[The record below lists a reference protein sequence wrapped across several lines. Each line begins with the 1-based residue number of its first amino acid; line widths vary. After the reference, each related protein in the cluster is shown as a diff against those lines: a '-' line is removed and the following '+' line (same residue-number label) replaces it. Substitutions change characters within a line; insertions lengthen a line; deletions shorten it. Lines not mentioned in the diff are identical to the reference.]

1 MKTNVET
8 EKRGGARKRAAIRL
22 GILAAILLAAI
33 ALGASVRRNDA
44 GPRVRTIDISAL
56 EAPAKRSEA
65 GKVDATG
72 KTGTPDASN
81 DAKAQKPTERA
92 VGRAER
98 VKRRVA
104 ENASWVREQIQT
116 ERAPLASALARLQP
130 EFFSG
135 SLRPTALLEAYLY
148 CVIVAVVSAF
158 LNLASRIFRGASP
171 AYLLKTRFYE
181 IPEIRVPL
189 RVFRIF
195 CWAFV
200 GGWAFLTLRFA
211 VDFARNGGTFA
222 SGAFAVFAVVAT
234 AFFYWLVRK
243 PVGWFVD
250 LPARIDDFDV
260 PLIRAKLRKR
270 ISRRRLNRLG
280 RESFPEALGRGRSNG
295 IKVRVF
301 LVVAQASVAAA
312 AIFAATEYGREHSWD
327 KFAIHWVEELFVK
340 VPDVPPAWATV
351 FLVSGASALALL
363 LASNASYLILRFKT
377 VLVCG
382 ALLSA
387 AVVVGGFSVE
397 EDFRSRAALVAA
409 LNVAF
414 FVRWSFDLYRAYRF
428 KQANVATESLPVSRG
443 LERVFGAA
451 LRGARPVFGRGLP
464 PVEKSVLES
473 RVEKGWD
480 AVEFADFTALRNMTR
495 YLESVVPEC
504 EPFAGVKFRAA
515 TVARKLERR
524 LVGGTDREC
533 ASPNVPYWSENLFPL
548 ALPDGYEARVDRLE
562 LGDEWDVVQDCAR
575 CGGRGKTSGTTQ
587 GAETCPRCGGAGRV
601 LFKQSII
608 TTWSV
613 FSATATEPK
622 TPAPE
627 YMDEAAEKVFFVKEA
642 IENRKF
648 SERPAEA
655 PELDPATR
663 GKLERA
669 VAAARPDALH
679 EFVSVAERLRGGTV
693 YRAEVQAFGF
703 WTTRVVFRKLH
714 GRFGWLFGARP
725 DFYFRSIPLSGSA
738 VVAAAFAFPA
748 AVATA
753 VFAGWRCW
761 AALSGW
767 FFGV

>member
-1 MKTNVET
+1 MKTNVEA
-8 EKRGGARKRAAIRL
+8 KKRAVARRRAAVRR
-22 GILAAILLAAI
+22 GILAAIVVLAAV
-33 ALGASVRRNDA
+33 LGANALRGERESRFQTV
-44 GPRVRTIDISAL
+44 DISAL
-56 EAPAKRSEA
+56 ESSATRAESEGERKSAKIRRFA
-65 GKVDATG
+65 
-72 KTGTPDASN
+72 ASAA
-81 DAKAQKPTERA
+81 AKIREKNESAERA
-92 VGRAER
+92 R
-98 VKRRVA
+98 RRVVA
-104 ENASWVREQIQT
+104 NANWVRDKIQT
-116 ERAPLASALARLQP
+116 ERAPLASELARLQP

-135 SLRPTALLEAYLY
+135 ALRPTALLEAYLY
-148 CVIVAVVSAF
+148 CVIVAIVSAL
-158 LNLASRIFRGASP
+158 LNLASRILRGASP
-171 AYLLKTRFYE
+171 TYLLKTRFYE

-189 RVFRIF
+189 RVFRLF

-222 SGAFAVFAVVAT
+222 SGTFALFAVVAT

-243 PVGWFVD
+243 PIGWFVD

-260 PLIRAKLRKR
+260 PMVRAKLRKR
-270 ISRRRLNRLG
+270 VSRRRLNRLG
-280 RESFPEALGRGRSNG
+280 RESFPEALGRGRSSG
-295 IKVRVF
+295 LKVRVF
-301 LVVAQASVAAA
+301 LVVAQALAAAA
-312 AIFAATEYGREHSWD
+312 AIFAATEYGRAHSWD
-327 KFAIHWVEELFVK
+327 EFAIRWVEELFAK
-340 VPDVPPAWATV
+340 VPTVPPAWATL

-382 ALLSA
+382 ALLSSA
-387 AVVVGGFSVE
+387 LVVGGFSVE
-397 EDFRSRAALVAA
+397 EDFRSRAALIAT
-409 LNVAF
+409 LNLAF
-414 FVRWSFDLYRAYRF
+414 FARWTFDLYRAYRF
-428 KQANVATESLPVSRG
+428 AQTNVAPESLPVSRG
-443 LERVFGAA
+443 LERIFGAA
-451 LRGARPVFGRGLP
+451 LKGARPVFERGLP
-464 PVEKSVLES
+464 PVEKSALES
-473 RVEKGWD
+473 RIEKGWD
-480 AVEFADFTALRNMTR
+480 AVEFADFAALRNMTR
-495 YLESVVPEC
+495 YLESVVAER
-504 EPFAGVKFRAA
+504 EPFAGVKFRAS

-524 LVGGTDREC
+524 FVGGTDREC
-533 ASPNVPYWSENLFPL
+533 ASPNAPYWNENLFPL
-548 ALPDGYEARVDRLE
+548 AIPNGYETREDRLE

-575 CGGRGKTSGTTQ
+575 CGGKGETSGTAD
-587 GAETCPRCGGAGRV
+587 GATTCPRCGGKGRV

-627 YMDEAAEKVFFVKEA
+627 YMDEAAEKTFFVKEA

-655 PELDPATR
+655 PELDDATR
-663 GKLERA
+663 TKLERA
-669 VAAARPDALH
+669 VVDACPDALH

-693 YRAEVQAFGF
+693 YRAEIQAFGF

-761 AALSGW
+761 TALSGW

>member
-1 MKTNVET
+1 MKTDVEAK
-8 EKRGGARKRAAIRL
+8 KRAGARRRAAVRRGFL
-22 GILAAILLAAI
+22 GALFLAAL
-33 ALGASVRRNDA
+33 ALGANVWRGEGETAS
-44 GPRVRTIDISAL
+44 RVQTIDISAL
-56 EAPAKRSEA
+56 EAPTSTTGVGSA
-65 GKVDATG
+65 GDSANVE
-72 KTGTPDASN
+72 
-81 DAKAQKPTERA
+81 AKAASGVSQVQAETK
-92 VGRAER
+92 AER
-98 VKRRVA
+98 VKRRVVA
-104 ENASWVREQIQT
+104 NANWLERKIRT
-116 ERAPLASALARLQP
+116 ERAPLASELARRWP
-130 EFFSG
+130 NFFSDA
-135 SLRPTALLEAYLY
+135 LRPTALLEAFLY
-148 CVIVAVVSAF
+148 CVIVAGVSAF
-158 LNLASRIFRGASP
+158 LNLASRILRGASL
-171 AYLLKTRFYE
+171 AYLLRTRFYE

-189 RVFRIF
+189 RVFRLF

-200 GGWAFLTLRFA
+200 GAWAFLTFRFVA
-211 VDFARNGGTFA
+211 GFCRDGGTAA

-243 PVGWFVD
+243 PVGRFVD

-260 PLIRAKLRKR
+260 PMVRAKLRKR

-327 KFAIHWVEELFVK
+327 KFAIHWVEELFIK
-340 VPDVPPAWATV
+340 VPDAPPAFATV
-351 FLVSGASALALL
+351 FLVAGASALALL

-387 AVVVGGFSVE
+387 TVVVGGFSVE
-397 EDFRSRAALVAA
+397 EDFRSRAALVAT
-409 LNVAF
+409 LNLAF
-414 FVRWSFDLYRAYRF
+414 FARWSFDLYRAYRF

-451 LRGARPVFGRGLP
+451 LKGARPVFGKALP
-464 PVEKSVLES
+464 PVDPRALES
-473 RVEKGWD
+473 RIEKGWD
-480 AVEFADFTALRNMTR
+480 AVEFSDFAALRNMTR
-495 YLESVVPEC
+495 YLESVVAEC
-504 EPFAGVKFRAA
+504 EPFAGVKFRAS

-533 ASPNVPYWSENLFPL
+533 ASPNVPYWNENLFPL
-548 ALPDGYEARVDRLE
+548 ALPDGYETREDRLE

-575 CGGRGKTSGTTQ
+575 CGGKGKTSGTTD
-587 GAETCPRCGGAGRV
+587 GSGVCPRCGGSGRV
-601 LFKQSII
+601 LFKQSIV

-627 YMDEAAEKVFFVKEA
+627 YMDEAAEKAFFVKEA

-655 PELDPATR
+655 PELDDATR
-663 GKLERA
+663 AKLERA
-669 VAAARPDALH
+669 VVDARPDALH

-703 WTTRVVFRKLH
+703 WTVRVKFRKLH
-714 GRFGWLFGARP
+714 GRFGWFFGGRP

-738 VVAAAFAFPA
+738 VVAAAFSLPASVAA
-748 AVATA
+748 AVF
-753 VFAGWRCW
+753 VGWRCW
-761 AALSGW
+761 TALSGW

>member
-1 MKTNVET
+1 MKTDVEAK
-8 EKRGGARKRAAIRL
+8 ERAVARRRAAVRR
-22 GILAAILLAAI
+22 GILAAILLSAI
-33 ALGASVRRNDA
+33 ALGANALRGERESRLQTV
-44 GPRVRTIDISAL
+44 DISAL
-56 EAPAKRSEA
+56 EAPATATKVGENDETLKEKSNVDKNA
-65 GKVDATG
+65 GADA
-72 KTGTPDASN
+72 AQVREE
-81 DAKAQKPTERA
+81 AKAERI
-92 VGRAER
+92 
-98 VKRRVA
+98 KRRVVA
-104 ENASWVREQIQT
+104 NASWVRDKIQK
-116 ERAPLASALARLQP
+116 ERAPLASTLARLRP

-135 SLRPTALLEAYLY
+135 ALRPNALLEAYLY

-158 LNLASRIFRGASP
+158 LNLASRIFRGASA

-211 VDFARNGGTFA
+211 VDLGRNGGSFA
-222 SGAFAVFAVVAT
+222 SGAFALFAVVAT

-243 PVGWFVD
+243 PLQTLVA

-301 LVVAQASVAAA
+301 LVIAQATTAAA

-351 FLVSGASALALL
+351 FLVAGASALALL

-382 ALLSA
+382 AVLSS

-409 LNVAF
+409 LNLAF
-414 FVRWSFDLYRAYRF
+414 FARWSFDLYRAYRF

-480 AVEFADFTALRNMTR
+480 AVEFADFAALRNMTR
-495 YLESVVPEC
+495 YLESVVAES
-504 EPFAGVKFRAA
+504 EPFAGVKFRAT

-524 LVGGTDREC
+524 LLGGTDREC
-533 ASPNVPYWSENLFPL
+533 ASPNVPYWNENLFPL
-548 ALPDGYEARVDRLE
+548 TVPNGYEAREDRLE

-575 CGGRGKTSGTTQ
+575 CGGKGTTA
-587 GAETCPRCGGAGRV
+587 GTTDGSGVCSRCGGAGRV
-601 LFKQSII
+601 RFKQSII

-627 YMDEAAEKVFFVKEA
+627 YMDEAAEKIFFVKE
-642 IENRKF
+642 
-648 SERPAEA
+648 
-655 PELDPATR
+655 
-663 GKLERA
+663 
-669 VAAARPDALH
+669 
-679 EFVSVAERLRGGTV
+679 
-693 YRAEVQAFGF
+693 
-703 WTTRVVFRKLH
+703 
-714 GRFGWLFGARP
+714 
-725 DFYFRSIPLSGSA
+725 
-738 VVAAAFAFPA
+738 
-748 AVATA
+748 
-753 VFAGWRCW
+753 
-761 AALSGW
+761 
-767 FFGV
+767 

>member
-33 ALGASVRRNDA
+33 ALGAIVRRNDA

-56 EAPAKRSEA
+56 EAPAKRPEA
-65 GKVDATG
+65 GKIDATG

-382 ALLSA
+382 ALLSS

-480 AVEFADFTALRNMTR
+480 AVEFADFAALRNMTR
-495 YLESVVPEC
+495 YLESVVAEC

-524 LVGGTDREC
+524 LVG
-533 ASPNVPYWSENLFPL
+533 
-548 ALPDGYEARVDRLE
+548 
-562 LGDEWDVVQDCAR
+562 
-575 CGGRGKTSGTTQ
+575 
-587 GAETCPRCGGAGRV
+587 
-601 LFKQSII
+601 
-608 TTWSV
+608 
-613 FSATATEPK
+613 
-622 TPAPE
+622 
-627 YMDEAAEKVFFVKEA
+627 
-642 IENRKF
+642 
-648 SERPAEA
+648 
-655 PELDPATR
+655 
-663 GKLERA
+663 
-669 VAAARPDALH
+669 
-679 EFVSVAERLRGGTV
+679 
-693 YRAEVQAFGF
+693 
-703 WTTRVVFRKLH
+703 
-714 GRFGWLFGARP
+714 
-725 DFYFRSIPLSGSA
+725 
-738 VVAAAFAFPA
+738 
-748 AVATA
+748 
-753 VFAGWRCW
+753 
-761 AALSGW
+761 
-767 FFGV
+767 

>member
-1 MKTNVET
+1 MKTDVEAK
-8 EKRGGARKRAAIRL
+8 ERAVARRRAAVRR
-22 GILAAILLAAI
+22 GILAAILLSAI
-33 ALGASVRRNDA
+33 ALGANALRGERESRLQTV
-44 GPRVRTIDISAL
+44 DISAL
-56 EAPAKRSEA
+56 EAPATATKVGENDETLKEKSNVDKNA
-65 GKVDATG
+65 GADA
-72 KTGTPDASN
+72 AQVREE
-81 DAKAQKPTERA
+81 AKAERI
-92 VGRAER
+92 
-98 VKRRVA
+98 KRRVVA
-104 ENASWVREQIQT
+104 NASWVRDKIQK
-116 ERAPLASALARLQP
+116 ERAPLASTLARLRP

-135 SLRPTALLEAYLY
+135 ALRPNALLEAYLY

-158 LNLASRIFRGASP
+158 LNLASRIFRGASA

-211 VDFARNGGTFA
+211 VDLGRNGGSFA
-222 SGAFAVFAVVAT
+222 SGAFALFAVVAT

-243 PVGWFVD
+243 PLQTLVA

-301 LVVAQASVAAA
+301 LVIAQATTAAA

-351 FLVSGASALALL
+351 FLVAGASALALL

-382 ALLSA
+382 AVLSS

-409 LNVAF
+409 LNLAF
-414 FVRWSFDLYRAYRF
+414 FARWSFDLYRAYRF

-480 AVEFADFTALRNMTR
+480 AVEFADFAALRNMTR
-495 YLESVVPEC
+495 YLESVVAES
-504 EPFAGVKFRAA
+504 EPFAGVKFRAT

-524 LVGGTDREC
+524 LLGGTDREC
-533 ASPNVPYWSENLFPL
+533 ASPNVPYWNENLFPL
-548 ALPDGYEARVDRLE
+548 TVPNGYEAREDRLE

-575 CGGRGKTSGTTQ
+575 CGGKGTTA
-587 GAETCPRCGGAGRV
+587 GTTDGSGVCSRCGGAGRV
-601 LFKQSII
+601 RFKQSII

-627 YMDEAAEKVFFVKEA
+627 YMDEAAEKIFFVKEA

-655 PELDPATR
+655 SELDDATR
-663 GKLERA
+663 AKLERA

-693 YRAEVQAFGF
+693 YRAEIQAFGF

-761 AALSGW
+761 TALNGW

>member
-1 MKTNVET
+1 MNGKMKKHV
-8 EKRGGARKRAAIRL
+8 GAAAL
-22 GILAAILLAAI
+22 LTLLAFLSGALIWTVGGKDGRRAIKLNDDAGVRAI
-33 ALGASVRRNDA
+33 A
-44 GPRVRTIDISAL
+44 
-56 EAPAKRSEA
+56 RSEKS
-65 GKVDATG
+65 GE
-72 KTGTPDASN
+72 
-81 DAKAQKPTERA
+81 DAKTVKGSNAEKSQGQKKEKNGALASRSKKEEGGETSGETRLSEK
-92 VGRAER
+92 GRLIWGGIRSE
-98 VKRRVA
+98 
-104 ENASWVREQIQT
+104 S
-116 ERAPLASALARLQP
+116 APLASRLAGWAP
-130 EFFSG
+130 NFFSG
-135 SLRPTALLEAYLY
+135 TLKPNAYFEAYLY
-148 CVIVAVVSAF
+148 CVIVAFISAL
-158 LNLASRIFRGASP
+158 LNLASRTLRGASI

-189 RVFRIF
+189 RVFRVF

-200 GGWAFLTLRFA
+200 GGWAFLTFRFVA
-211 VDFARNGGTFA
+211 DFCRDGGAFA
-222 SGAFAVFAVVAT
+222 SGAFALLAVVAT

-260 PLIRAKLRKR
+260 PMIRAKLRKR

-301 LVVAQASVAAA
+301 LLIAQASVAAA
-312 AIFAATEYGREHSWD
+312 AIFAATEYGRAHSWD
-327 KFAIHWVEELFVK
+327 EFAIRWVEELFIK
-340 VPDVPPAWATV
+340 VPDVPAAWATL
-351 FLVSGASALALL
+351 FLISGASALALL

-397 EDFRSRAALVAA
+397 EDFRSRAALIAT
-409 LNVAF
+409 LNLAF
-414 FVRWSFDLYRAYRF
+414 FARWSFDLYRAYRF

-451 LRGARPVFGRGLP
+451 LKGARPVFGKALP

-473 RVEKGWD
+473 RIEKGWD
-480 AVEFADFTALRNMTR
+480 AVEFADFAALRNMTR
-495 YLESVVPEC
+495 YLESVVAER
-504 EPFAGVKFRAA
+504 EPFAGVKFRAS

-524 LVGGTDREC
+524 FVGGTDREC
-533 ASPNVPYWSENLFPL
+533 ASPNVPYWNENLFPL
-548 ALPDGYEARVDRLE
+548 ALPDGYEAREDRLE

-575 CGGRGKTSGTTQ
+575 CGGKGKTSGTTD
-587 GAETCPRCGGAGRV
+587 GSGVCPRCGGTGRV

-608 TTWSV
+608 TTWKV

-627 YMDEAAEKVFFVKEA
+627 YMDEAGEKAFFVKEA

-655 PELDPATR
+655 SELDPGTR
-663 GKLERA
+663 EKLERA
-669 VAAARPDALH
+669 VASARPDALH

-693 YRAEVQAFGF
+693 YRAEIQAFGF
-703 WTTRVVFRKLH
+703 WATRVVFRKLH
-714 GRFGWLFGARP
+714 GRFGWFFGARP

-753 VFAGWRCW
+753 VFVGYYWW
-761 AALSGW
+761 NALSGW
-767 FFGV
+767 FNGGV

>member
-1 MKTNVET
+1 MKTDVEAK
-8 EKRGGARKRAAIRL
+8 KRGVARRRAAIRW
-22 GILAAILLAAI
+22 GIGAAVVVLAAILSAN
-33 ALGASVRRNDA
+33 ALRGERESRFQAV
-44 GPRVRTIDISAL
+44 DISAL
-56 EAPAKRSEA
+56 EAPTARAEGNGVRKSVKNDKVREFAASAAAKIRE
-65 GKVDATG
+65 K
-72 KTGTPDASN
+72 N
-81 DAKAQKPTERA
+81 ERA
-92 VGRAER
+92 EQ

-104 ENASWVREQIQT
+104 ANATWLGRKIQT

-130 EFFSG
+130 KFFSG
-135 SLRPTALLEAYLY
+135 ALRPTALLEAFLY
-148 CVIVAVVSAF
+148 CVIVATISAF
-158 LNLASRIFRGASP
+158 LNLASRILRGASP

-189 RVFRIF
+189 RVFRVF

-200 GGWAFLTLRFA
+200 GGWAFLTFRFVA
-211 VDFARNGGTFA
+211 DFCRDGGTFA
-222 SGAFAVFAVVAT
+222 SGAFAFFAVVAT
-234 AFFYWLVRK
+234 AFFYWFVRK
-243 PVGWFVD
+243 PVGALVD
-250 LPARIDDFDV
+250 LPEHIDDFDV

-270 ISRRRLNRLG
+270 VSRRRLNRLG

-295 IKVRVF
+295 IKLRVF
-301 LVVAQASVAAA
+301 LVIAQASVAAA
-312 AIFAATEYGREHSWD
+312 AIFAATEHGRAHSWD
-327 KFAIHWVEELFVK
+327 EFALRWVEELFIK
-340 VPDVPPAWATV
+340 VPDVPAAWATL

-382 ALLSA
+382 AALSS

-397 EDFRSRAALVAA
+397 EDFRSRAALIAT
-409 LNVAF
+409 LNLAF
-414 FVRWSFDLYRAYRF
+414 FARWVFDLYRAYRF
-428 KQANVATESLPVSRG
+428 QQANVATESLPVARG

-451 LRGARPVFGRGLP
+451 LKGARPVFGRGLP

-473 RVEKGWD
+473 RIEKGWD
-480 AVEFADFTALRNMTR
+480 AVEFADFAALRNMTR
-495 YLESVVPEC
+495 YLESVVAES
-504 EPFAGVKFRAA
+504 EPFAGVKFRAS

-524 LVGGTDREC
+524 FVGGTDREC
-533 ASPNVPYWSENLFPL
+533 ASPNVPYWNENLFPL
-548 ALPDGYEARVDRLE
+548 ALPDGYETREDRLE
-562 LGDEWDVVQDCAR
+562 LGAEWDVVQDCAR
-575 CGGRGKTSGTTQ
+575 CGGKGETSGTAD
-587 GAETCPRCGGAGRV
+587 GRGVCSRCGGTGRV

-642 IENRKF
+642 VENRKF

-655 PELDPATR
+655 PELDDATR
-663 GKLERA
+663 EKLERA

-693 YRAEVQAFGF
+693 YRAEIQAFGF

-714 GRFGWLFGARP
+714 GRFGWFFGARP

-753 VFAGWRCW
+753 VFVGYRWW
-761 AALSGW
+761 NALSGW
-767 FFGV
+767 FFGGV